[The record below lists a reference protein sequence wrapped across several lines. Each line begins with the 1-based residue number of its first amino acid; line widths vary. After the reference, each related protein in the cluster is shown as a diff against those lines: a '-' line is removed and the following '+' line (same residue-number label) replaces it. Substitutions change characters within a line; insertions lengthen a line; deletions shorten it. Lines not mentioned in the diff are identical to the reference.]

1 MNTSTRF
8 QGPTPATPAIQPDR
22 GPAAARRQSLLAA
35 VLLVGAAFCVAA
47 AGLAVWPEPEPA
59 AEEVDMQFRAP
70 SRLRLR
76 CDTCGVIESIRHT
89 AATGAVLASYEFSVR
104 LRDGTLRHSS
114 DPLAGQWQ
122 VGDRMQLISG
132 TPSL

>member
-1 MNTSTRF
+1 M
-8 QGPTPATPAIQPDR
+8 QR
-22 GPAAARRQSLLAA
+22 GRWSALAARDSLAAA
-35 VLLVGAAFCVAA
+35 LLVVGATFCVAA
-47 AGLAVWPEPEPA
+47 AGLALWPEPEPA

-89 AATGAVLASYEFSVR
+89 AATGGVLASYEFSVR

-114 DPLAGQWQ
+114 DPQAGQWQ

-132 TPSL
+132 TLAP